1 MRSGGTSMILA
12 FMWVVSVRK
21 PAWLPVKDSASMPRS
36 ARAMHSRAV
45 ALRSPAVMSMS
56 ISRPGRVSETSRA
69 RRRSSS
75 VSLPMAE
82 TTTTTSL
89 PRRTVRAT
97 WSATARMRSG
107 SATDV
112 PPNFWT
118 RSATGGNAIGRSQPL
133 PNRGL
138 ASAAMAS
145 TPNRRQR
152 EAARQRSRAAAEARQ
167 ASTRRRQRIIA
178 VVIVAVVVLSIVGA
192 VIGSRSSSTTS
203 TATSTT
209 TSVPVSTTNP
219 DLPATGVAPEPAPTG
234 EALTG
239 ATPCPAEDG
248 SSPRVTLFAEAP
260 PTCIDPTY
268 FYVATIRTTKG
279 DLSVQLN
286 PTRAPATVNDV
297 RGALPLP
304 LLRRTAGHQRAHA

>member
-1 MRSGGTSMILA
+1 M
-12 FMWVVSVRK
+12 
-21 PAWLPVKDSASMPRS
+21 
-36 ARAMHSRAV
+36 AR
-45 ALRSPAVMSMS
+45 
-56 ISRPGRVSETSRA
+56 
-69 RRRSSS
+69 
-75 VSLPMAE
+75 
-82 TTTTTSL
+82 
-89 PRRTVRAT
+89 
-97 WSATARMRSG
+97 
-107 SATDV
+107 
-112 PPNFWT
+112 
-118 RSATGGNAIGRSQPL
+118 
-133 PNRGL
+133 
-138 ASAAMAS
+138 

-286 PTRAPATVNDV
+286 PTRAPATVNAFVVLSRYHFYDGQPVTSV
-297 RGALPLP
+297 RTCEAFTIGLSFTGAGAAEAPGFTVP
-304 LLRRTAGHQRAHA
+304 VEAAAQGSVMVPGLLSMVPSGSAGASRGQLLVATFENAPAIDPGVVTFGAMLSGEDTLTAIDALATADGQPAEAVTITSISVARTSPIPS